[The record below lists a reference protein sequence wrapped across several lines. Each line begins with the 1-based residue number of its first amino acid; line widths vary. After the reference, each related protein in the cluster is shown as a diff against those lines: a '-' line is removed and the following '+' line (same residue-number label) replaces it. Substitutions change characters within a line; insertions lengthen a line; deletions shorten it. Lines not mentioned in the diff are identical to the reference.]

1 MSWIGMPQRYADN
14 RKNGYGKTYG
24 WDWITASEGRVSD
37 AIEKAF
43 NERVSL
49 KDKIKNDRIQM
60 TENDPWLFSRFGE
73 TPCNL
78 LISYAQFVPQT
89 FV

>member
-1 MSWIGMPQRYADN
+1 MPQRYADN

-60 TENDPWLFSRFGE
+60 TENDP
-73 TPCNL
+73 
-78 LISYAQFVPQT
+78 
-89 FV
+89 